1 MNLISKQWLCTLSS
15 SSDKFKHK
23 IQLEVKPKKKK
34 KEEVKPTERVMNL
47 QDFHLS
53 ATAI

>member
-1 MNLISKQWLCTLSS
+1 MNLISKQWLCTLSLS
-15 SSDKFKHK
+15 RDKFKHK
-23 IQLEVKPKKKK
+23 IQS
-34 KEEVKPTERVMNL
+34 EVKPTERVMNL